1 VYGWDGAKQE
11 DGPEETSM
19 DDMTFARPVVGAQ
32 PSNRRFMIMGM
43 LFVTVVINYLDRA
56 NLSIAAPGITAE
68 FHLTPVQLG
77 MVFSAF
83 GWFYTGM
90 QLPGGWLVDR
100 IRPGILYPATIFLWS
115 LATVSMGLVSGLVVL
130 IALRAAVG
138 FTEAPSFLMN
148 NRIATT
154 WFGERERAT
163 CVAVY
168 SSAMFV
174 GLAFLT
180 PLLTWLRVAF
190 GWQMVFLFTG
200 VLGIGWAVA
209 FALLYR
215 EPTRLRGVN
224 QAEID
229 LIRDSGG
236 IPDLTDRIAGRRRDK
251 KPSFLWQDL
260 KIVLGRRKLWGVY
273 FGHYATATMSSF
285 FLTWFPTYLVTYR
298 HLDFIKAGFYGA
310 IPFLGA
316 FIGVLWSGT
325 LSDWL
330 FRRGFS
336 LSFARK
342 APLITGL
349 VLSTTIF
356 GANFVDSPAL
366 IIMFLSLAFFGDGM
380 ATIHWALVSTTAPE
394 RLIGLASGIFNGVG
408 GIAGITGPIIIG
420 FLLRGGNFALPL
432 TFISCIAMA
441 GVLSYIFVL
450 GKLERV
456 VE

>member
-1 VYGWDGAKQE
+1 
-11 DGPEETSM
+11 M
-19 DDMTFARPVVGAQ
+19 DHLTFAETAVGVRA
-32 PSNRRFMIMGM
+32 SSRRFIIMGM

-56 NLSIAAPGITAE
+56 NLPIAAPGITAE
-68 FHLTPVQLG
+68 FHLTPIQLG

-100 IRPGILYPATIFLWS
+100 IRPGVLYPVTIFLWS
-115 LATVSMGLVSGLVVL
+115 LATLSMGLVSGLVVL

-154 WFGERERAT
+154 WFGGRERAT

-200 VLGIGWAVA
+200 VFGIAWAFA
-209 FALLYR
+209 FALMYR
-215 EPTRLRGVN
+215 EPTRMRGVN

-229 LIRDSGG
+229 LIRGSGG
-236 IPDLTDRIAGRRRDK
+236 IPDLTDRIGGRRLDNRRLDK
-251 KPSFLWQDL
+251 KPGSLWQDL

-273 FGHYATATMSSF
+273 FEHYETATISSF

-310 IPFLGA
+310 IPFFGA
-316 FIGVLWSGT
+316 FVGVLWSGA

-330 FRRGFS
+330 FRRGYS

-380 ATIHWALVSTTAPE
+380 AKIHWALVSTTAPE

-408 GIAGITGPIIIG
+408 GIAGVSGPIIIG

-432 TFISCIAMA
+432 TFISWIAMA

-450 GKLERV
+450 GKLEQV

>member
-1 VYGWDGAKQE
+1 
-11 DGPEETSM
+11 M
-19 DDMTFARPVVGAQ
+19 DDMTFARPMVGARS
-32 PSNRRFMIMGM
+32 SNRRFMIMGM

-115 LATVSMGLVSGLVVL
+115 LASVSMGLVSGLAVL
-130 IALRAAVG
+130 IVLRAAVG

-174 GLAFLT
+174 GLAFLR
-180 PLLTWLRVAF
+180 PFLTWLRVAF

-200 VLGIGWAVA
+200 VLGIGWALA

-229 LIRDSGG
+229 LIR
-236 IPDLTDRIAGRRRDK
+236 
-251 KPSFLWQDL
+251 
-260 KIVLGRRKLWGVY
+260 
-273 FGHYATATMSSF
+273 
-285 FLTWFPTYLVTYR
+285 
-298 HLDFIKAGFYGA
+298 
-310 IPFLGA
+310 
-316 FIGVLWSGT
+316 
-325 LSDWL
+325 
-330 FRRGFS
+330 
-336 LSFARK
+336 
-342 APLITGL
+342 
-349 VLSTTIF
+349 
-356 GANFVDSPAL
+356 
-366 IIMFLSLAFFGDGM
+366 
-380 ATIHWALVSTTAPE
+380 E
-394 RLIGLASGIFNGVG
+394 RAASQ
-408 GIAGITGPIIIG
+408 T
-420 FLLRGGNFALPL
+420 
-432 TFISCIAMA
+432 
-441 GVLSYIFVL
+441 
-450 GKLERV
+450 
-456 VE
+456 

>member
-1 VYGWDGAKQE
+1 
-11 DGPEETSM
+11 M
-19 DDMTFARPVVGAQ
+19 DHLTFAETAVGVRA
-32 PSNRRFMIMGM
+32 SSRRFMIMGM
-43 LFVTVVINYLDRA
+43 LFVTVVINYLDHA

-68 FHLTPVQLG
+68 FHLTPIQLG

-100 IRPGILYPATIFLWS
+100 IRPGVLYPVTIFLWS
-115 LATVSMGLVSGLVVL
+115 LATLSMGLVSGLVVL

-148 NRIATT
+148 NRIAIT

-163 CVAVY
+163 CVAVH

-200 VLGIGWAVA
+200 VFGIAWAFA
-209 FALLYR
+209 FALMYR
-215 EPTRLRGVN
+215 EPTRMRGVN

-229 LIRDSGG
+229 LIRGSGG
-236 IPDLTDRIAGRRRDK
+236 IPDLTDRIAGRRLDNRRLDK
-251 KPSFLWQDL
+251 KPGSLWQDL

-273 FGHYATATMSSF
+273 FAHYATATMSSF

-310 IPFLGA
+310 IPFFGA
-316 FIGVLWSGT
+316 FVGVLWSGA

-330 FRRGFS
+330 FRRGYS

-394 RLIGLASGIFNGVG
+394 RLIGLSSGIFNGVG
-408 GIAGITGPIIIG
+408 GIAGVSG
-420 FLLRGGNFALPL
+420 RSSSA
-432 TFISCIAMA
+432 SCCAVA
-441 GVLSYIFVL
+441 TSPC
-450 GKLERV
+450 R
-456 VE
+456 

>member
-1 VYGWDGAKQE
+1 VQNVTLAA
-11 DGPEETSM
+11 S
-19 DDMTFARPVVGAQ
+19 AVGIRA
-32 PSNRRFMIMGM
+32 SSRRFIIMGM
-43 LFVTVVINYLDRA
+43 LFLTVVINYLDRA
-56 NLSIAAPGITAE
+56 NMSIAAPGIRAQ
-68 FHLTPVQLG
+68 FHLGPVQLG
-77 MVFSAF
+77 LVFSAF

-100 IRPGILYPATIFLWS
+100 IHPRILYPATIFVWS
-115 LATVSMGLVSGLVVL
+115 LATFSMGLVSGLIVL
-130 IALRAAVG
+130 ILLRAAVG
-138 FTEAPSFLMN
+138 FCEAPSFLIN

-154 WFGERERAT
+154 WFGESERAT

-180 PLLTWLRVAF
+180 PLLSWLKVAF
-190 GWQMVFLFTG
+190 GWQMIFLFTG
-200 VLGIGWAVA
+200 VLGLIWAFVFGMA
-209 FALLYR
+209 YR
-215 EPTRLRGVN
+215 DPKEFPGVN
-224 QAEID
+224 QGELDA
-229 LIRDSGG
+229 IRESGG
-236 IPDLTDRIAGRRRDK
+236 IPDLSERIVGRQQDQRAK
-251 KPSFLWQDL
+251 FLWRDL
-260 KIVLGRRKLWGVY
+260 GIVLGRRKLWGVY

-298 HLDFIKAGFYGA
+298 HLDFIKAGIYGA

-316 FIGVLWSGT
+316 FVGVLCSGT

-330 FRRGFS
+330 YRRGYS

-349 VLSTTIF
+349 VLSTMIF
-356 GANFVDSPAL
+356 GANFVNSPAL
-366 IIMFLSLAFFGDGM
+366 IVMFLSIAFFGDGM
-380 ATIHWALVSTTAPE
+380 ASIHWSLVSTVAPE

-420 FLLRGGNFALPL
+420 FLLRGGNFSLPL
-432 TFISCIAMA
+432 TFIACIALA
-441 GVLSYIFVL
+441 GVCSYVFVL

>member
-1 VYGWDGAKQE
+1 MPGA
-11 DGPEETSM
+11 TI
-19 DDMTFARPVVGAQ
+19 AQ
-32 PSNRRFMIMGM
+32 PALSARATNRRFVIMGL

-56 NLSIAAPGITAE
+56 NLSIAAPGIAAQ
-68 FHLTPVQLG
+68 FNMDPVRLG
-77 MVFSAF
+77 VVFSAF
-83 GWFYTGM
+83 SWFYTSM
-90 QLPGGWLVDR
+90 QLPGGWVVDR
-100 IRPGILYPATIFLWS
+100 VPPRVLYPVTIFLWS
-115 LATVSMGLVSGLVVL
+115 IATCTLGLANGLFVLVAMRGA
-130 IALRAAVG
+130 IG
-138 FTEAPSFLMN
+138 FFESPSFLMN

-180 PLLTWLRVAF
+180 PVLTWMRVSF
-190 GWQMVFLFTG
+190 GWQAIFFATG
-200 VLGIGWAVA
+200 VLGLAWSFV
-209 FALLYR
+209 FRTLYR
-215 EPTRLRGVN
+215 EPVDDGRVN
-224 QAEID
+224 HAEIE
-229 LIRDSGG
+229 LIRASGG
-236 IPDLTDRIAGRRRDK
+236 IPDMAHRAAQRRRERRT
-251 KPSFLWQDL
+251 SLWRDL
-260 KIVLGRRKLWGVY
+260 GIVLGRRKLWGVY

-298 HLDFIKAGFYGA
+298 HLTFIKAGFYGG

-316 FIGVLWSGT
+316 FIGVLCSGT
-325 LSDWL
+325 LSDAL
-330 FRRGFS
+330 VRRGYN

-356 GANFVDSPAL
+356 GANFVNQQAL
-366 IIMFLSLAFFGDGM
+366 IIMFLSIAFFGDGM
-380 ATIHWALVSTTAPE
+380 ATIHWSLVSTTAPE
-394 RLIGLASGIFNGVG
+394 RLMGLASGIFNGVG

-420 FLLRGGNFALPL
+420 FLLRGGDFTLPL
-432 TFISCIAMA
+432 TFISCIAFA

-456 VE
+456 QE